1 MKRIITQIVLLLGCL
16 LPVVCSAQDEY
27 FERGILN
34 AYAMPQGLSHYG
46 VTSLLEDQNGL
57 LWVGTFDGLNTYDG
71 FEFKTFRNVEGLNS
85 NRIRSL
91 YRDEKNTIWVGT
103 DHGLS
108 SYDYTTQRFRNI
120 YLSQTKKGVKIG
132 PIVRQVTKFKQY
144 ILCTTEE
151 EGLLFFDPNTNK
163 LKNSITLSENVI
175 AYKAEVLDKNNLL
188 LATSRGIYKVNYP
201 NRTKTRVE
209 GAKIDKY
216 LDIAK
221 YDDHRF
227 YCIANN
233 GIVILDYKEGKFKL
247 KPVLSNQKFQSIHID
262 SAKNIWLG
270 HKELGIYKT
279 SKEEL
284 DRIGK
289 KGVLEKEVYPIYR
302 VSTMT
307 SNPNGNFWVGS
318 FRKGLYHLPTKKYNF
333 KYTNLKTNNE
343 PGEWSNHVLR
353 IQKVTDT
360 NVFINVHFRGILN
373 FNTATNSLEPL
384 PPHIKNLEGNPNT
397 LFLIDHKGGQFIKK
411 QGARTKVSYFS
422 KKMNKW
428 VPLVSKLKPEFSDV
442 KMKNLILDK
451 FGYHWVACAEGL
463 YRLKLSDTGIIE
475 DIQLMDVY
483 KGFLSKEIKDIRYVY
498 EDPKY
503 NFIWVG
509 TRRDGLIRINNM
521 PKRSLNKM
529 RKVQFVHNPEN
540 KYSISSNYVST
551 ILRLDSGE
559 LWLGTEQG
567 GICLVE
573 NSQLACVF
581 KSYQEKDGLDNNIVK
596 SILPDKQNRLW
607 ITTNKGLNAFDLT
620 THQFR
625 NYSIGDG
632 VPISPFEPS
641 AAIMKDDQLIFSGGN
656 GLLYFDP
663 KQIHDED
670 EMPNLLLGDF
680 RLFNTKI
687 NVLDTLGDHVILSK
701 SLNETEKIDLNYDQN
716 VFSFEI
722 ISLHY
727 SNKKGNLIRY
737 RMLPQEEEWVTAA
750 SEMKLASFNG
760 LPPGK
765 YTFEVAVSNSKKE
778 WSPSKFI
785 EITIHPPV
793 WKTPL
798 AYLIYILL
806 VALILFVVI
815 RFLLRMNRIEHDLQ
829 IEQMDKERID
839 ELNKT
844 RTRMFMNIAHEFRTP
859 LTLISGPLQVLI
871 KIFESNNDAYKH
883 LSLIESQS
891 KKMFQLVNQ
900 VQDFQK
906 AEQSLLKLKITSF
919 DFTALVSE
927 VKKGFDQM
935 AEHTERKFE
944 VKGDANQLF
953 VLADRQKLEIVLNN
967 LLNNAFKFTKTGDKI
982 TLSYGVENDQLFFTV
997 HDTGAGIKSKDLPY
1011 VFERYYQSED
1021 VNTATVG
1028 SGIGL
1033 AFSKRIVELH
1043 YGTINVESKAK
1054 EATTFKVVLP
1064 VEISLKDTFNEE
1076 RLQEILTLETDDE
1089 KQRTLPKGIELPE
1102 SLKDETLKE
1111 LNVYYV
1117 EDNKDLRDF
1126 VHSSLSEYFNVTSF
1140 TNGLQCKEAVE
1151 NEWPDLIISD
1161 ILMPE
1166 LNGLELCKGIKAD
1179 IRTSHIPVILLTS
1192 RSSVD
1197 DQVSG
1202 FESGA
1207 DAYISK
1213 PFDLK
1218 HLIATAQMLLKN
1230 RRQLRER
1237 FRIDFPVEVEK
1248 KNNNKSERVFMEKL
1262 YALMEK
1268 HLDDEELDINIFIKE
1283 LHLNRTHF
1291 YQKVKSITNYTPY
1304 ELLKLYRLKK
1314 AAEMLVNEKL
1324 TVSEVYLRT
1333 GFKSRTHFSRMFKE
1347 HYGITPG
1354 KYGKEHH
1361 TEGEKA
1367 VVN

>member
-1 MKRIITQIVLLLGCL
+1 MKRIITKIVLLLVGFF
-16 LPVVCSAQDEY
+16 LPLISSAQDEY

-34 AYAMPQGLSHYG
+34 AYSMPQGLSHYG

-57 LWVGTFDGLNTYDG
+57 LWVGTFDGLNSYDG
-71 FEFKTFRNVEGLNS
+71 FEFKTFRNIKNLNS

-91 YRDEKNTIWVGT
+91 FQDEYNNIWIGT
-103 DHGLS
+103 DHGVS
-108 SYDYTTQRFRNI
+108 IYNYTTQKFESI

-132 PIVRQVTKFKQY
+132 PIVRQISKYKGY

-151 EGLLFFDPNTNK
+151 EGLLFFDPKTYK
-163 LKNSITLSENVI
+163 LKNNITLSESTI
-175 AYKAEVLDKNNLL
+175 AYKTEPLDKHNLL
-188 LATSRGIYKVNYP
+188 VATSKGLYIVNYP
-201 NRTKTRVE
+201 NRTKTRVN
-209 GAKIDKY
+209 GANIDKY
-216 LDIAK
+216 IDLVK
-221 YDDHRF
+221 YNEHR
-227 YCIANN
+227 YYSIANN
-233 GIVILDYKEGKFKL
+233 GIVILDHNKGDITL
-247 KPVLSNQKFQSIHID
+247 NHILNRQKFQTIHVD
-262 SAKNIWLG
+262 SSKNIWLG
-270 HKELGIYKT
+270 HKELGLYKT
-279 SKEEL
+279 NKEEL
-284 DRIGK
+284 DQKTK
-289 KGVLEKEVYPIYR
+289 KDILEKEAYPIYR
-302 VSTMT
+302 VSTMS
-307 SNPNGNFWVGS
+307 SNDKGDFWVGS

-333 KYTNLKTNNE
+333 KYSNLKTNNQS
-343 PGEWSNHVLR
+343 GEWSNHVLNL
-353 IQKVTDT
+353 QKWTDT
-360 NVFINVHFRGILN
+360 NVLINVHFRGILN
-373 FNTATNSLEPL
+373 FNTETNSIEPL
-384 PPHIKNLEGNPNT
+384 PPHIKNLAGKANT
-397 LFLIDHKGGQFIKK
+397 LLLMDDKGGQFVKL
-411 QGARTKVSYFS
+411 QGKTSRNFYYS
-422 KKMNKW
+422 KALNKW
-428 VPLVSKLKPEFSDV
+428 VPLISKLDPSFANA
-442 KMKNLILDK
+442 KMRGVMLDK
-451 FGYHWVACAEGL
+451 FGYHWVACSEGL
-463 YRLKLSDTGIIE
+463 YRLRLTKYGKIE
-475 DIQLMDVY
+475 DIQFMDQHQ
-483 KGFLSKEIKDIRYVY
+483 GFSSKSIKEVRCIY

-503 NFIWVG
+503 NYIWIG
-509 TRRDGLIRINNM
+509 TKRDGLIRINNN
-521 PKRSLNKM
+521 PKRTLKNM
-529 RKVQFVHNPEN
+529 RKSQFVHDPDN
-540 KYSISSNYVST
+540 KYSISSNYVAC
-551 ILRLDSGE
+551 IQRLDNGE
-559 LWLGTEQG
+559 LWIGTEEG

-581 KSYQEKDGLDNNIVK
+581 KSFMEKDGLDNNIVK
-596 SILPDKQNRLW
+596 SILPDKEKRLW

-620 THQFR
+620 SRKFR
-625 NYSIGDG
+625 NYTISDG

-641 AAIMKDDQLIFSGGN
+641 ATILKNDELIFAGGN

-663 KQIHDED
+663 SQIQEED
-670 EMPNLLLGDF
+670 QMPNLLLGDF
-680 RLFNTKI
+680 KLFNKKV
-687 NVLDTLGDHVILSK
+687 NVLDTLDDHVILPK
-701 SLNETEKIDLNYDQN
+701 ALNETEKIDLNYDQN
-716 VFSFEI
+716 IFSLEV

-727 SNKKGNLIRY
+727 SDKKGNLIRY
-737 RMLPQEEEWVTAA
+737 RMLPQEQEWVTTP
-750 SEMKLASFNG
+750 SEIKVASFNG

-765 YTFEVAVSNSKKE
+765 YTFEAAVSNSKKA
-778 WSPSKFI
+778 WSPSKTI
-785 EITIHPPV
+785 EITIHPPI
-793 WKTPL
+793 WKTTV
-798 AYLIYILL
+798 AYILYFVL
-806 VALILFVVI
+806 FVTILFVVI
-815 RFLLRMNRIEHDLQ
+815 RFILKMNKIEHDLQ

-906 AEQSLLKLKITSF
+906 AEQSLLKLKMTSF
-919 DFTALVSE
+919 EFTSLISE
-927 VKKGFDQM
+927 VKKGFNQL
-935 AEHTERKFE
+935 AEHTERKF
-944 VKGDANQLF
+944 VVNGDANQLF
-953 VLADRQKLEIVLNN
+953 VVADRQKLEIVLNN
-967 LLNNAFKFTKTGDKI
+967 LLNNAFKFTKSGDTI
-982 TLSYGVENDQLFFTV
+982 TLNYGVENDKLVFSV
-997 HDTGAGIKSKDLPY
+997 SDTGVGIKAKDLPY

-1043 YGTINVESKAK
+1043 YGTIGVESKVK
-1054 EATTFKVVLP
+1054 EGTQFNVILP
-1064 VEISLKDTFNEE
+1064 VEISLEDTFNEE
-1076 RLQEILTLETDDE
+1076 RLQEILNMESDDE
-1089 KQRTLPKGIELPE
+1089 KQRILPKGIELPE
-1102 SLKDETLKE
+1102 SLKDDSLKE

-1117 EDNKDLRDF
+1117 EDNDDLRDF
-1126 VHSSLSEYFNVTSF
+1126 VHSSLSEYFNVKSF
-1140 TNGLQCKEAVE
+1140 VNGRQCKEAVE

-1218 HLIATAQMLLKN
+1218 QLIATAQMLLKN

-1291 YQKVKSITNYTPY
+1291 YQKVKTITNHTPY

-1354 KYGKEHH
+1354 KYGKEQ
-1361 TEGEKA
+1361 A
-1367 VVN
+1367 VEVEETA

>member
-1 MKRIITQIVLLLGCL
+1 MKRIITQIVLLVWVGLI
-16 LPVVCSAQDEY
+16 PIVCSAQDEY

-34 AYAMPQGLSHYG
+34 AYSMPQGLSHYG
-46 VTSLLEDQNGL
+46 VTSLLEDHNGL
-57 LWVGTFDGLNTYDG
+57 LWVGTFDGLNSYDG
-71 FEFKTFRNVEGLNS
+71 FEFKTFRNVKNLNS

-91 YRDEKNTIWVGT
+91 FQDEDHKIWIGT
-103 DHGLS
+103 GHGLS
-108 SYDYTTQRFRNI
+108 NFDYSTQHFESV
-120 YLSQTKKGVKIG
+120 YLTQTKKGVKTG
-132 PIVRQVTKFKQY
+132 PIIRQVSKFKHY
-144 ILCTTEE
+144 ILCTTEKQ
-151 EGLLFFDPNTNK
+151 GLLFFDPKTNK
-163 LKNSITLSENVI
+163 LKNNIALSESVI
-175 AYKAEVLDKNNLL
+175 AYKALPLDNNNLL
-188 LATSRGIYKVNYP
+188 VATSRGLYKVNYP
-201 NRTKTRVE
+201 NRTKTLIE
-209 GAKIDKY
+209 GTRIDKY
-216 LDIAK
+216 LDIVK
-221 YDDHRF
+221 YDDHRY
-227 YCIANN
+227 YCVANN
-233 GIVILDYKEGKFKL
+233 GLVIMDYSKDSIQSKHIL
-247 KPVLSNQKFQSIHID
+247 IHQKFQTIHID
-262 SAKNIWLG
+262 ASKNIWLG

-279 SKEEL
+279 TKEEL
-284 DRIGK
+284 DNIGRRAI
-289 KGVLEKEVYPIYR
+289 LEKEIYPIYR
-302 VSTMT
+302 VSTMI
-307 SNPNGNFWVGS
+307 SNEKGNFWAGS

-333 KYTNLKTNNE
+333 KYSNLKSNNQ
-343 PGEWSNHVLR
+343 PGEWSNHVLNL
-353 IQKVTDT
+353 QKWTDT
-360 NVFINVHFRGILN
+360 NVLINVHFRGILN
-373 FNTATNSLEPL
+373 FNTQTNSIESL
-384 PPHIKNLEGNPNT
+384 PPHIQDLDGKPNSS
-397 LFLIDHKGGQFIKK
+397 LILDNKGGQFLKK
-411 QGARTKVSYFS
+411 QGKLTRIFYYTEALK
-422 KKMNKW
+422 KW
-428 VPLVSKLKPEFSDV
+428 VPLISKLTPEFASI
-442 KMKNLILDK
+442 KMKGVALDK
-451 FGYHWVACAEGL
+451 YGYHWMACSEGL
-463 YRLKLSDTGIIE
+463 YRLKLSKEGKIE
-475 DIQLMDVY
+475 DIQFMEVY
-483 KGFLSKEIKDIRYVY
+483 KGFLSKEIKDVRCIY

-509 TRRDGLIRINNM
+509 TRHDGLIRINNN
-521 PKRSLNKM
+521 PKRDLNKM

-540 KYSISSNYVST
+540 KYSISNNFVSS
-551 ILRLDSGE
+551 ILRLENGE
-559 LWLGTEQG
+559 LWVGTEEG
-567 GICLVE
+567 GLCLVE

-581 KSYQEKDGLDNNIVK
+581 KSFKEKDGLDNNIVK

-607 ITTNKGLNAFDLT
+607 ITTNKGLNAFDLKT
-620 THQFR
+620 RKFR
-625 NYSIGDG
+625 NYTIGDG

-641 AAIMKDDQLIFSGGN
+641 SAILRNDELIFSGGN
-656 GLLYFDP
+656 GVLYFDP
-663 KQIHDED
+663 NQIHEED

-680 RLFNTKI
+680 RLFNTKV
-687 NVLDTLGDHVILSK
+687 NVLDTLDDQVVLQKG
-701 SLNETEKIDLNYDQN
+701 LNETEKIELNYDQN

-737 RMLPQEEEWVTAA
+737 RLLPQEEEWVTTA
-750 SEMKLASFNG
+750 SEVKWASFNG

-765 YTFEVAVSNSKKE
+765 YVFEVAVSNSKKE
-778 WSPSKFI
+778 WSPSKKI
-785 EITIHPPV
+785 EIVIHPPY

-798 AYLIYILL
+798 AYLIYIVLI
-806 VALILFVVI
+806 ALILIVVI
-815 RFLLRMNRIEHDLQ
+815 RVILKMNKIEHDLQ

-919 DFTALVSE
+919 DFTALINE

-944 VKGDANQLF
+944 VIGEANQLF

-982 TLSYGVENDQLFFTV
+982 TLTYGIEKDQLVFSV
-997 HDTGAGIKSKDLPY
+997 NDTGAGIKPKDLPY

-1043 YGTINVESKAK
+1043 YGSISVESKVK
-1054 EATTFKVVLP
+1054 ESTTFKVILP
-1064 VEISLKDTFNEE
+1064 VEVSLEDTFNEE

-1140 TNGLQCKEAVE
+1140 VNGRQCKEAVE
-1151 NEWPDLIISD
+1151 EEWPDLIISD

-1361 TEGEKA
+1361 AEVE
-1367 VVN
+1367 